1 MMNWA
6 FTFVVLAIPLY
17 LSGLVVLNYAKA
29 TGTVWERSKAAFS
42 GSLTIFWARVNTV
55 SLSLIGFTGDVSGWL
70 GAPGI
75 QPVADQLLGPKALI
89 GYALLIAIGSEIT
102 RRRTLKSE

>member
-17 LSGLVVLNYAKA
+17 LSGLVVWNYAKA
-29 TGTVWERSKAAFS
+29 TGTVWERTKAAFS
-42 GSLTIFWARVNTV
+42 GSASIFWARVNAV
-55 SLSLIGFTGDVSGWL
+55 SISLIGFTGDVAGWL
-70 GAPGI
+70 SAPGV
-75 QPVADQLLGPKALI
+75 QPVADQVLGPKALI
-89 GYALLIAIGSEIT
+89 GYALLVALGAEIA